1 MRWTSRLG
9 MATVKLYH
17 IVWLAGWLVGSLVGW
32 LDGLSISVHTR
43 KHILCSANSPRTSN
57 SNINRWSQQT
67 SSSTISYIGGIA
79 FPIFISLFGQIHIWE
94 CNTTT
99 NIYASFLAF
108 HCNTYFNFFF
118 FFALFRTFWVSR
130 QHNSLQSH
138 TNEYV
143 FFSTCYVSHSH
154 TWMMFSII
162 WIHVFSFAIPFS
174 WMMGIKLFFFCTM
187 RMKCHSVG
195 NWFAWRKAKTWASER
210 NKDIIFNLYHPQSC
224 RMHMMFNL
232 ILCFW
237 MRMLLRNALV
247 SLYTSSLPKVQIAI
261 Q

>member
-1 MRWTSRLG
+1 

-118 FFALFRTFWVSR
+118 FLLCLERSGSADSITRY
-130 QHNSLQSH
+130 NH
-138 TNEYV
+138 TLMN
-143 FFSTCYVSHSH
+143 
-154 TWMMFSII
+154 MFSSQLVMCL
-162 WIHVFSFAIPFS
+162 IHI
-174 WMMGIKLFFFCTM
+174 
-187 RMKCHSVG
+187 H
-195 NWFAWRKAKTWASER
+195 E
-210 NKDIIFNLYHPQSC
+210 
-224 RMHMMFNL
+224 
-232 ILCFW
+232 
-237 MRMLLRNALV
+237 
-247 SLYTSSLPKVQIAI
+247 
-261 Q
+261 